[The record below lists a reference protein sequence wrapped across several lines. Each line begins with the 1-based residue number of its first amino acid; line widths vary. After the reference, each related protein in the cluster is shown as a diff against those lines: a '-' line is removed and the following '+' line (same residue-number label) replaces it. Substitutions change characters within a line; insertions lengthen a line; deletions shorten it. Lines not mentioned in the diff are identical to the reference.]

1 VILVLGGNGQLGQE
15 LARSAALQSI
25 PLTALSRH
33 QLDIGERSAVTTA
46 LTHLK
51 PMLVVNAA
59 AYTKV
64 DLAETNVEDARA
76 ANEVGPAVLAGACA
90 DAHLPL
96 VHISTDYV
104 FDGTKNA
111 PYLETDMVCPLGVYG
126 RTKAA
131 GEQAVREILNRH
143 VILRTSWVYSE
154 FGHNFLKTILRLA
167 SSRDEL
173 RIVADQYGSPTSARE
188 IAEAILLIAPRLWG
202 IAELSGTYH
211 LTAEGVTT
219 WHGFASRAVAIQS
232 ALTGRSPHV
241 VPIKTV
247 DYPTAAR
254 RPLNS
259 RLDCQ
264 LFGRTFGYR
273 GRHWTEGVDITT
285 RALLQHSQETAHVT

>member
-15 LARSAALQSI
+15 LTRSAALKSVT
-25 PLTALSRH
+25 LRALSRH
-33 QLDIGERSAVTTA
+33 ELDIAERSEVTTA

-51 PMLVVNAA
+51 PTLVLNAA

-64 DLAETNVEDARA
+64 DLAETNVEEARM

-90 DAHLPL
+90 EAHLPM

-104 FDGTKNA
+104 FDGSKKA
-111 PYLETDMVCPLGVYG
+111 PYLETDVVCPVGVYG

-131 GEQAVREILNRH
+131 GEQAVREKLKRH

-173 RIVADQYGSPTSARE
+173 RVVADQYGAPTSARE
-188 IAEAILLIAPRLWG
+188 IADAILLIAPRLL
-202 IAELSGTYH
+202 ATEELSGTYH
-211 LTAEGVTT
+211 FTAGGATS
-219 WHGFASRAVAIQS
+219 WHGFASRAVAIQA

-241 VPIKTV
+241 APIETV
-247 DYPTAAR
+247 EYPTAAR
-254 RPLNS
+254 RPPNS

-264 LFGRTFGYR
+264 LFARTFGYR
-273 GRHWTEGVDITT
+273 AHHWTEGVDMTT
-285 RALLQHSQETAHVT
+285 RELLRPSQERVHVT